1 LSQPGLPPALRLQP
15 PTGGKWQSGGVV
27 EGVNVHSEVR
37 SSLSRPRIAITSRCT
52 NNGRH
57 HSFIPFVRSFIHS
70 IRSVSHAALLQNS
83 EDLSLPVR
91 LQSYMHAM
99 LCYATVALLCAALR
113 SLPSVCT
120 AGGLYSPP
128 ASLQARQ
135 RIYAPIDRHGMRR
148 RRQLER
154 ERLRTAAS
162 RFGHDPPWLSG
173 LAVGTTG
180 SMHGDGN

>member
-1 LSQPGLPPALRLQP
+1 VSTCTPRCARHSLALASQLLVAA
-15 PTGGKWQSGGVV
+15 PTMADTI
-27 EGVNVHSEVR
+27 HSFH
-37 SSLSRPRIAITSRCT
+37 LFA
-52 NNGRH
+52 
-57 HSFIPFVRSFIHS
+57 HSFIQFVRSRMLRCSKIPRTCHF
-70 IRSVSHAALLQNS
+70 
-83 EDLSLPVR
+83 
-91 LQSYMHAM
+91 QSGCSPICM
-99 LCYATVALLCAALR
+99 LCYRRSALLCAALR